1 MKAQK
6 RFSGFEDLLKTQS
19 KNHYSHT
26 AVIYDEDFKVAC
38 SYGELYD
45 RVLFRSSQ
53 LKSSGK
59 TCIGILADFSF
70 ACIVEIFA
78 ANLAGMQIVM
88 LDRTMPAPV
97 LKELI
102 TYTDADML
110 FGNRKQA
117 AELEDALTDGVKDGK
132 GKILFFTSGTTER
145 AKAVV
150 LTDRSLMSS
159 AYNGSCMLP
168 LKTGD
173 ILLSILP
180 LCHVFGFV
188 CGLLWGLSCG
198 ASVALSR
205 GPRHYTDDCT
215 YFKPTAIS
223 VVPMLL
229 KFLLQYNLMNDEL
242 DLILVGAGD
251 CAKEI
256 LNAVNATGRRI
267 SYGYGL
273 TETSS
278 GVAISVS
285 GDPSAMEVCPDDEI
299 MLADD
304 DEILVRAPECMMLG
318 YYKLPEDT
326 EAVLQDGILF
336 TGDIGQF
343 DADGRLHIIGRK
355 KEILVLSDGTKIFL
369 PEYIR
374 EISNRLH
381 TQEIAVILRKDRPYI
396 VVNDERS
403 SEELMDLL
411 GDWIPTLHR
420 DHQPAGIIKYG
431 KDLPRTSTGKIKT
444 WEIAKETEN
453 L

>member
-1 MKAQK
+1 
-6 RFSGFEDLLKTQS
+6 
-19 KNHYSHT
+19 
-26 AVIYDEDFKVAC
+26 
-38 SYGELYD
+38 
-45 RVLFRSSQ
+45 
-53 LKSSGK
+53 
-59 TCIGILADFSF
+59 
-70 ACIVEIFA
+70 
-78 ANLAGMQIVM
+78 
-88 LDRTMPAPV
+88 
-97 LKELI
+97 
-102 TYTDADML
+102 
-110 FGNRKQA
+110 
-117 AELEDALTDGVKDGK
+117 
-132 GKILFFTSGTTER
+132 
-145 AKAVV
+145 
-150 LTDRSLMSS
+150 
-159 AYNGSCMLP
+159 
-168 LKTGD
+168 
-173 ILLSILP
+173 
-180 LCHVFGFV
+180 
-188 CGLLWGLSCG
+188 
-198 ASVALSR
+198 
-205 GPRHYTDDCT
+205 
-215 YFKPTAIS
+215 
-223 VVPMLL
+223 
-229 KFLLQYNLMNDEL
+229 MNDEL

-411 GDWIPTLHR
+411 ADWIPTLHR

>member
-1 MKAQK
+1 MKTQK
-6 RFSGFEDLLKTQS
+6 RFTGFEDLLRTQS
-19 KNHYSHT
+19 KNYYRHT
-26 AVIYDEDFKVAC
+26 AVIYDEDFKIAC
-38 SYGELYD
+38 TYGELYD
-45 RVLFRSSQ
+45 RVLYRSSQ
-53 LKSSGK
+53 LKSTGK

-88 LDRTMPAPV
+88 LDRTLPVTV

-102 TYTDADML
+102 AYTDADML
-110 FGNRKQA
+110 FGNRELVN
-117 AELEDALTDGVKDGK
+117 ELEDSLTEGTADGK

-150 LTDRSLMSS
+150 LTDGKLMNS
-159 AYNGSCMLP
+159 AWNGSYMLP

-215 YFKPTAIS
+215 YFRPTVIS

-229 KFLLQYNLMNDEL
+229 RFLLQYNLMNPEL
-242 DLILVGAGD
+242 ELILVGAGD
-251 CAKEI
+251 CSKET
-256 LNAVNATGRRI
+256 LNAVHATGRRI

-285 GDPSAMEVCPDDEI
+285 GDPSAMEICPDDEI
-299 MLADD
+299 VIGED
-304 DEILVRAPECMMLG
+304 DEILIKTDTCMMLG

-326 EAVLQDGILF
+326 DAVLKDGYLH
-336 TGDIGQF
+336 TGDLGQF

-374 EISNRLH
+374 EISYRLH
-381 TQEIAVILRKDRPYI
+381 TQEIAVVLRKDRPYI
-396 VVNDERS
+396 VVDDKRS
-403 SEELMDLL
+403 SGELMELL
-411 GDWIPTLHR
+411 DDWIPTLHR
-420 DHQPAGIIKYG
+420 DHQPAGIIIYG
-431 KDLPRTSTGKIKT
+431 KKLPRTSTGKIKT
-444 WEIAKETEN
+444 WEIAKEIESI
-453 L
+453 